1 MSASNNLSNELFF
14 SVYRGMDTH
23 PAKGH
28 GLGAHWTT
36 DEHIAKNF
44 ATPWSHSTLG
54 GPEGH
59 PTDGPQTIIKA
70 QVPISSV
77 ETDTSQLIKQNT
89 LNRAGKFEYDY
100 ENEVPVKKGAKV
112 LVESISTPGRSKY
125 LKEKA
130 SKAKTDFEAWD
141 VEHKMMKRSRRIN
154 KRFNPPK
161 EMQA

>member
-1 MSASNNLSNELFF
+1 MSASDNLSNELFF
-14 SVYRGMDTH
+14 DVYRGMDTH
-23 PAKGH
+23 PAEGH

-36 DEHIAKNF
+36 DEHIAKEF
-44 ATPWSHSTLG
+44 ATPWSHSTPG

-59 PTDGPQTIIKA
+59 PVGGPQTIIKA
-70 QVPISSV
+70 KVPISSV
-77 ETDTSQLIKQNT
+77 ETDTSQLVKQKT
-89 LNRAGKFEYDY
+89 LNPAGKSEYDY